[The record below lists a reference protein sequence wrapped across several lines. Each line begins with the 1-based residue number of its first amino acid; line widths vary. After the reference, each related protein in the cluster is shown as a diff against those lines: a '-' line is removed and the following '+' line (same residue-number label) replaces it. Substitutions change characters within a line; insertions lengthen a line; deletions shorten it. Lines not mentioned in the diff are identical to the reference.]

1 MISNYNSMLKTSKL
15 LVNFGSLYMFFIVH
29 SIDSQR
35 ILLHESVDD
44 ALWGKR
50 FWQQHLLEFPRTLD
64 RPGLKPPEDHRTMA
78 QKMAFSNLHA
88 FLFSG
93 WPIGTE
99 HLATEEEES

>member
-1 MISNYNSMLKTSKL
+1 
-15 LVNFGSLYMFFIVH
+15 VG
-29 SIDSQR
+29 
-35 ILLHESVDD
+35 EA
-44 ALWGKR
+44 ALAT
-50 FWQQHLLEFPRTLD
+50 PD

-78 QKMAFSNLHA
+78 QKMAFSHLHA